1 MGLRLGT
8 GSRGSVG
15 LDIDSGYLAAVEVRD
30 GRIARAVSA
39 DLPAGAFADGEVN
52 DPAALGAQLKGF
64 VRSNDLPR
72 RVRLGVA
79 NQQIAVRS
87 MDLPAIEDQG
97 EFAAAVRFQASDTIA
112 MPLEEAVLD
121 YQVVGE
127 STGPEGSPRVRVVV
141 AAARESMVNLLVEA
155 ARGAGLRPL
164 GIDLSAFALVRA
176 LSPRNGAF
184 LPGPEAP
191 TQEVAGPS
199 EPGTASPGPA
209 PEPDQATV
217 YCHLAGVT
225 NLAVAV
231 GSTCLF
237 TRALSTARD
246 EAGTPDP
253 VTLAEEIRLSIDY
266 YMAQPGAPAVGELVL
281 AGPAAADDGL
291 VEQLGGLV
299 ALPVRVPA
307 PLENLNTSGLP
318 AGEDPRRHTIAAGLA
333 LGADAA

>member
-52 DPAALGAQLKGF
+52 DPAALGAQLKDF
-64 VRSNDLPR
+64 VKSNDLPR

-87 MDLPAIEDQG
+87 MDLPAIEDQA
-97 EFAAAVRFQASDTIA
+97 ELAAAVRFQASDTIA

-176 LSPRNGAF
+176 LSPRNGSV
-184 LPGPEAP
+184 PQWTRG
-191 TQEVAGPS
+191 TDAG
-199 EPGTASPGPA
+199 GG
-209 PEPDQATV
+209 
-217 YCHLAGVT
+217 
-225 NLAVAV
+225 
-231 GSTCLF
+231 GSCRTWC
-237 TRALSTARD
+237 RRRPRPYRHPIRRPSTA
-246 EAGTPDP
+246 
-253 VTLAEEIRLSIDY
+253 I
-266 YMAQPGAPAVGELVL
+266 
-281 AGPAAADDGL
+281 
-291 VEQLGGLV
+291 
-299 ALPVRVPA
+299 
-307 PLENLNTSGLP
+307 LP
-318 AGEDPRRHTIAAGLA
+318 ASRTSPWRWARPASSPARCQSPATSRAPPTR
-333 LGADAA
+333 